1 MQLGWSFVQEPLGPG
16 WLAQDLDEFL
26 ETQLNHIGTMIRLFW
41 LVFATIF

>member
-1 MQLGWSFVQEPLGPG
+1 MLLGWSFVQEPLGPG
-16 WLAQDLDEFL
+16 WLGLDEFL